1 MLIAYLFLL
10 IQLFAL
16 LVYRKRLSEY
26 PLGFLSIE
34 VRCYATVL
42 SLASIELALTRI
54 YYSL

>member
-10 IQLFAL
+10 GQLLAL
-16 LVYRKRLSEY
+16 LVFRKKLSEY

-42 SLASIELALTRI
+42 ALASLELALTRI
-54 YYSL
+54 YYAL